1 MVIVNVIKRA
11 PIRERRIPLKQGV
24 EESTQ
29 LDDTPRLGR
38 SSPDPERELFSH
50 RYALVE
56 QPGLAK
62 PGAALHHDY
71 ATGPSPDLVQ
81 PPTHDREFL
90 LTSAEGRTGRS
101 VHTSKSTRG
110 PVGSSESRGSTM
122 AEQAG

>member
-11 PIRERRIPLKQGV
+11 PIRERRIPLKQGI

-81 PPTHDREFL
+81 PPTARPRLGAGQHHPAVTASSRRYVSVRAL
-90 LTSAEGRTGRS
+90 LTT
-101 VHTSKSTRG
+101 TS
-110 PVGSSESRGSTM
+110 
-122 AEQAG
+122 